1 MSERLISQLAHV
13 ELISPRPDESVK
25 WLTEVLG
32 LEESGRDGN
41 SVYLRAWSEELF
53 HSLQVTEGSQ
63 PGIGHIAWRTAGP
76 DDVEVLAARLE
87 SAGAGE
93 DWIEAGTG
101 HGRAYRFRT
110 PAGHHHE
117 VFWEVERYSA
127 PADLATDFPGRP
139 QRWIPR
145 GASPRYLDHV
155 TVPSPDILTD
165 AKFMVENL
173 GLRFTDYVV
182 PEPGAELVVFG
193 TLTSH
198 STHELAYVPE
208 FAPVRGR
215 VNHIAFWCD
224 QRVDVAPC
232 CRRAAQRRNADR
244 VRPRHPW
251 RRRDHLPLRA
261 RARRRADRAEL
272 RRQAD
277 LSARPRDAEVASAA
291 RIQQHLSQYPACREH
306 VRELPGDRR
315 AGRRDAGDEPV
326 AGA

>member
-41 SVYLRAWSEELF
+41 SVFMRAWSEELF
-53 HSLQVTEGSQ
+53 HSFQVTEGSQ

-76 DDVEVLAARLE
+76 DDVEVLAARLGR
-87 SAGAGE
+87 AGAGE
-93 DWIEAGTG
+93 GWIEPGTG

-110 PAGHHHE
+110 PAGHQHE
-117 VFWEVERYSA
+117 VFWEVERFSA

-165 AKFMVENL
+165 AKFMVDNL

-182 PEPGAELVVFG
+182 PEPGAEMVVFG

-224 QRVDVAPC
+224 QRVDVH
-232 CRRAAQRRNADR
+232 RAAD
-244 VRPRHPW
+244 V
-251 RRRDHLPLRA
+251 L
-261 RARRRADRAEL
+261 
-272 RRQAD
+272 
-277 LSARPRDAEVASAA
+277 LSAGTPIEFGPGIHGVDE
-291 RIQQHLSQYPACREH
+291 ITYLY
-306 VRELPGDRR
+306 VREPGGVRIELNSG
-315 AGRRDAGDEPV
+315 GRRIFQPDRETRRWHPQLGSNSIYRNIQLVESMFESFPAIDEQV
-326 AGA
+326 AEMRATNQ